1 MIFRRIAVLISLML
15 IPAGAFADT
24 LYVAA
29 PPPTA
34 PGHPLRL
41 TADHRASQIGDLVAV
56 QFNFNVQSSSSDVSQ
71 NAKGYNL
78 GLAPG
83 TGNAALSFLR
93 FPTSIGGQTGS
104 QSARTKNGSNTFISS
119 MMASV
124 VNVLPSGVLEIQG
137 DQQLIVNGENQTLRV
152 TGYVRPE
159 DIDATDNVLSSRI
172 ANANAVFVGNF
183 QEKNKGIIRRILDVL
198 F

>member
-1 MIFRRIAVLISLML
+1 MRLFVLFAIML
-15 IPAGAFADT
+15 VPSAAFADT
-24 LYVAA
+24 LYVA
-29 PPPTA
+29 PPPPSA

-41 TADHRASQIGDLVAV
+41 TADHRAAQIGDLVAV
-56 QFNFNVQSSSSDVSQ
+56 QFNFNVQSSSSDVTQ
-71 NAKGYNL
+71 NAKNYNI

-104 QSARTKNGSNTFISS
+104 QSAKTKNGSNTFATA
-119 MMASV
+119 MMATV
-124 VNVLPSGVLEIQG
+124 VNVLPSGVLQIQG
-137 DQQLIVNGENQTLRV
+137 DQQLLVNGENQTLRV
-152 TGYVRPE
+152 SGYVRPE

-172 ANANAVFVGNF
+172 ANVNAFFMGDF
-183 QEKNKGIIRRILDVL
+183 QEKNKGLIRKILDFL

>member
-1 MIFRRIAVLISLML
+1 MFVSLML
-15 IPAGAFADT
+15 VPAAAGADT

-29 PPPTA
+29 PPPAA

-41 TADHRASQIGDLVAV
+41 TADHRASQIGDLIAV

-71 NAKGYNL
+71 NAKGYNI

-104 QSARTKNGSNTFISS
+104 QSAKTKNGSNTFVSA

-124 VNVLPSGVLEIQG
+124 IDVLPSGALEIQG
-137 DQQLIVNGENQTLRV
+137 DQQLIVNGERQTLRV
-152 TGYVRPE
+152 TGFVRPE

-172 ANANAVFVGNF
+172 ANANAVFLGDF
-183 QEKNKGIIRRILDVL
+183 QEKNKGLIRKILDYI